1 MIISRALSWFQLR
14 LHESN
19 QQRLQAGGP
28 ALKGLLFHGLYD
40 DTLSPCPEG
49 VDTSLIC
56 GLSSLERRLKETR
69 EQGFRFI
76 HADEIPSALK
86 SRERVALLTFDDG
99 YANNRLMLP
108 ILNRMQVPALL
119 FVTTGP
125 MIRRQSYWWDVLAR
139 ESLKT
144 SLSVDQLSQ
153 KRRRIKTLKP
163 LDIEQYLK
171 GQFGQNCYHPQGDH
185 DRPMAPE
192 ELKLFARDPLIA
204 IGNHTHHHALL
215 SQLNSNEI
223 ENELSECQNYLREII
238 DYCPQTLAYPNG
250 RWNANVT
257 RIARELGIQLAFTT
271 ERSIR
276 PLPASADQWM
286 SLPRLQP

>member
-1 MIISRALSWFQLR
+1 MIISRALSWFQRR

-40 DTLSPCPEG
+40 DTFSPCPEG

-56 GLSSLERRLKETR
+56 SLSSLERCLKETR

-108 ILNRMQVPALL
+108 ILNRLQVPALL
-119 FVTTGP
+119 FVTTDS

-153 KRRRIKTLKP
+153 KRRSIKTLKP

-185 DRPMAPE
+185 DRPMTPE
-192 ELKLFARDPLIA
+192 ELKLLARDPLIA

-250 RWNANVT
+250 RWSADVA
-257 RIARELGIQLAFTT
+257 RIARELGIQLAFTA
-271 ERSIR
+271 ERSISS
-276 PLPASADQWM
+276 LPASADQWM